1 MTKIFVL
8 ASMLAFSIP
17 LFGGC
22 AGKGDD
28 EKNRNCRALHK
39 RLELCNMQL
48 EDDQKVMKRQVAA
61 GKESF
66 VSGCRENYTKGR
78 TVKMMECLAKPA
90 CKDFLKCIEHRPDN
104 GMNQETDDTMPDHPD
119 RGTKTPTAPSG
130 MPVEEKPATP

>member
-8 ASMLAFSIP
+8 ASTLAFTIP
-17 LFGGC
+17 LLSGC

-28 EKNRNCRALHK
+28 EKNKNCKALHK

-66 VSGCRENYTKGR
+66 VSFCRGNYTKGR
-78 TVKMMECLAKPA
+78 TVKMMECLTKPA
-90 CKDFLKCIEHRPDN
+90 CKDFLKCIEHRP
-104 GMNQETDDTMPDHPD
+104 GGGISPETDDTMPDHPD
-119 RGTKTPTAPSG
+119 RDMATPPAPSG